1 MRNDELYSNL
11 LDRFNSELKILNDK
25 PEETALSTLKALW
38 LAASGQYI
46 SAQAAEHE
54 ILPELNTEQT
64 EDLLKLIER
73 RFAGEPL
80 AHLTGRQQFMGIELL
95 AGPEA
100 LVPRKETELLSKT
113 AIEYLNNISKEQDS
127 LTVIDVCT
135 GAGNLAISYA
145 VNEPKAKIYAA
156 DLSPEA
162 VSLAKKN
169 AEYHNLESQV
179 KFTESDLLAAY
190 ESPLFYNKVDL
201 LTCNP
206 PYISSGKV
214 GIMDEE
220 ISSHE
225 PSLAFDGGPF
235 GIKILQQLM
244 KEAPKYLR
252 EGGCLMFEL
261 GLGQGELIIQ
271 RIKKMNQYKEVLP
284 VKDTNGDIRV
294 VVACV

>member
-1 MRNDELYSNL
+1 MNNDELYTNL
-11 LDRFNSELKILNDK
+11 LERFNTELKVLKDK
-25 PEETALSTLKALW
+25 PEETSASTLKALW
-38 LAASGQYI
+38 LTASGHPI
-46 SAQAAEHE
+46 SAQAAESE
-54 ILPELNTEQT
+54 KLPDLNAEQT

-100 LVPRKETELLSKT
+100 LVPRKETELLGKV
-113 AIEYLNNISKEQDS
+113 AIQYLNKISNERDS

-145 VNEPKAKIYAA
+145 INEPKAKIYAA
-156 DLSPEA
+156 DLSAEA

-179 KFTESDLLAAY
+179 EFTESDLLAAY
-190 ESPLFYNKVDL
+190 ESGEFFNKVDL

-214 GIMDEE
+214 EVMDEE

-225 PSLAFDGGPF
+225 PGLAFDGGPF
-235 GIKILQQLM
+235 GIKILQRLM

-252 EGGCLMFEL
+252 AGGCLMFEL
-261 GLGQGELIIQ
+261 GLGQGELIIK
-271 RIKKMNQYKEVLP
+271 RIEKMNLYKEVLS
-284 VKDTNGDIRV
+284 VKNDDGDIRV
-294 VVACV
+294 VVAYV

>member
-1 MRNDELYSNL
+1 MNSDELYTSL
-11 LDRFNSELKILNDK
+11 LERFNTELKVLEDK

-38 LAASGQYI
+38 FTSSGHPV
-46 SAQAAEHE
+46 SAQSAESE
-54 ILPELNTEQT
+54 KLPVLNVEQT
-64 EDLLKLIER
+64 EYLLKLVER
-73 RFAGEPL
+73 RLSGEPL

-100 LVPRKETELLSKT
+100 LVPRKETELLGKT
-113 AIEYLNNISKEQDS
+113 AIQYLNKISNERDS

-145 VNEPKAKIYAA
+145 INEPKAKIYAA
-156 DLSPEA
+156 DLSSEA
-162 VSLAKKN
+162 VSLAKRN

-179 KFTESDLLAAY
+179 EFTESDLLDAY
-190 ESPLFYNKVDL
+190 DSADFYNKVDL

-214 GIMDEE
+214 EVMDDE

-225 PSLAFDGGPF
+225 PGMAFDGGPF
-235 GIKILQQLM
+235 GIKILQRLM

-261 GLGQGELIIQ
+261 GLGQGELIIK
-271 RIKKMNQYKEVLP
+271 RIEKMNLYKEVLP
-284 VKDTNGDIRV
+284 VKNDDGDIRV
-294 VVACV
+294 VVAYV

>member
-1 MRNDELYSNL
+1 MLE
-11 LDRFNSELKILNDK
+11 RFNTELKVLKDK
-25 PEETALSTLKALW
+25 PEETTPSTLNALW
-38 LAASGQYI
+38 LAASGNPL
-46 SAQAAEHE
+46 SAQAAENVK
-54 ILPELNTEQT
+54 LPDLNAEQT

-73 RFAGEPL
+73 RFAGVPL
-80 AHLTGRQQFMGIELL
+80 AHLTGRQQFMGVELL

-100 LVPRKETELLSKT
+100 LVPRKETELLAKT
-113 AIEYLNNISKEQDS
+113 AIQYLNKVSSKRDTI
-127 LTVIDVCT
+127 TVIDVCT

-145 VNEPKAKIYAA
+145 INEPKAKVYAA

-162 VSLAKKN
+162 ISLAKRN

-179 KFTESDLLAAY
+179 DFTESDLLAVY
-190 ESPLFYNKVDL
+190 ESPEFYNKVDL

-214 GIMDEE
+214 EVMDEE

-235 GIKILQQLM
+235 GIKILQRLM

-252 EGGCLMFEL
+252 KGGCLMFEL
-261 GLGQGELIIQ
+261 GLGQGELIIK
-271 RIKKMNQYKEVLP
+271 RI
-284 VKDTNGDIRV
+284 
-294 VVACV
+294 

>member
-1 MRNDELYSNL
+1 MSDNKLYADL
-11 LDRFNSELKILNDK
+11 LERFNTELKVLKDK
-25 PEETALSTLKALW
+25 PEETASSTLKALW
-38 LAASGQYI
+38 LTASGHPM
-46 SAQAAEHE
+46 SAQAAEGE
-54 ILPELNTEQT
+54 KLLDLNAEQT

-73 RFAGEPL
+73 RLSDEPL

-100 LVPRKETELLSKT
+100 LVPRKETELLGKT
-113 AIEYLNNISKEQDS
+113 AIQYLNKISNERDS

-145 VNEPKAKIYAA
+145 IHEPKAKVYAA

-162 VSLAKKN
+162 VSLAKRN

-179 KFTESDLLAAY
+179 EFTESDLLNAYDSAA
-190 ESPLFYNKVDL
+190 FYNKVDL

-214 GIMDEE
+214 EVMDDE

-225 PSLAFDGGPF
+225 PGMAFDGGPF
-235 GIKILQQLM
+235 GIKILQRLM

-261 GLGQGELIIQ
+261 GLGQGELIIK
-271 RIKKMNQYKEVLP
+271 RIEKMNLYKEVLA
-284 VKDTNGDIRV
+284 VKNDDGDIRV
-294 VVACV
+294 VVAYV

>member
-1 MRNDELYSNL
+1 MKNDELYISL
-11 LDRFNSELKILNDK
+11 LERFNTELKVLNDK
-25 PEETALSTLKALW
+25 PEETASSTLKALW
-38 LAASGQYI
+38 FTASGHPL
-46 SAQAAEHE
+46 SAQAAESE
-54 ILPELNTEQT
+54 KLPNLNVGQT
-64 EDLLKLIER
+64 EDLLKLVER

-80 AHLTGRQQFMGIELL
+80 AHLTGRQQFMGIEILT
-95 AGPEA
+95 GPEA
-100 LVPRKETELLSKT
+100 LVPRKETELLGRT
-113 AIEYLNNISKEQDS
+113 AIQYLNKVSSKRDT

-145 VNEPKAKIYAA
+145 INEPKAKIYAA
-156 DLSPEA
+156 DLSSEA
-162 VSLAKKN
+162 VSLAKRN

-179 KFTESDLLAAY
+179 EFTESDLLDAY
-190 ESPLFYNKVDL
+190 DSADFYSKVDL

-214 GIMDEE
+214 EVMDDE

-235 GIKILQQLM
+235 GIKILQRLM

-261 GLGQGELIIQ
+261 GLGQGELIIK
-271 RIKKMNQYKEVLP
+271 RIEKMNLYKEVLP
-284 VKDTNGDIRV
+284 VKNDDGDIRV
-294 VVACV
+294 VVAYV